1 MPEQIQEN
9 ERVAIFI
16 DNNFLYLGLKATIP
30 EEYRK
35 VDYLRLCRKMAHP
48 GRLTRIRLYVSPP
61 PPFVDTSG
69 YERWRRKM
77 EALPFVD
84 IVEGK
89 IKKRVRVVRLAGSR
103 KLEKAEYYEQKG
115 VDVKLAIDMIALA
128 RIQAFDVAILVS
140 GDSDFVGLAE
150 LVKQFNLHI
159 LNAHCPASREHSYY
173 YSKELERI
181 CDRPPIILDRHFLS
195 DCVSS

>member
-1 MPEQIQEN
+1 MLQMSAKKPSQDFSVCPNRTQTLQNLVTVLPLNVFPTET
-9 ERVAIFI
+9 V
-16 DNNFLYLGLKATIP
+16 
-30 EEYRK
+30 
-35 VDYLRLCRKMAHP
+35 
-48 GRLTRIRLYVSPP
+48 RISPL
-61 PPFVDTSG
+61 
-69 YERWRRKM
+69 
-77 EALPFVD
+77 LPFVD

-89 IKKRVRVVRLAGSR
+89 IKKRVRVVRLVESR

-195 DCVSS
+195 DCVST